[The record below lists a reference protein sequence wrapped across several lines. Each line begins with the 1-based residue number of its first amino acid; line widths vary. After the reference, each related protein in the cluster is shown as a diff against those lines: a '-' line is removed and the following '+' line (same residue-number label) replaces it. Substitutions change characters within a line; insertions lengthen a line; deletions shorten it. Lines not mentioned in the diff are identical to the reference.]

1 MKTISADFTILLPPS
16 EGKAA
21 GGEPGHTWPQIAKDP
36 GCNSFAKLNPT
47 RRKLIKALRPVM
59 RQPEAELEKLFH
71 VKDENLAAAIAT
83 NRAILRGELL
93 PAIQRY
99 TGVMFDFLDY
109 PSMPPD
115 DRHTFDTH
123 ALIFSGVWG
132 LLRPTDLIPD
142 YKLKMDAS
150 LPDLGKVSSFWKPKI
165 SRVLNPTLTGHIVW
179 DLLPG
184 AHRAAWDGKAKLA
197 ARWQVKFVEQVPV
210 KGKPGQ
216 TRLRTVSH
224 WSKALKGALVR
235 FLCAHHIT
243 DVDALA
249 DFTHPQG
256 YVYDPTMGKRSK
268 NGGEV
273 IFVKSSGQ

>member
-1 MKTISADFTILLPPS
+1 MHHFTILLPPS

-21 GGEPGHTWPQIAKDP
+21 GGEPGRAWPQIAADP
-36 GCNSFAKLNPT
+36 ECNSFNKLDPA
-47 RRKLIKALRPVM
+47 RRKLIAELGRALKR
-59 RQPEAELEKLFH
+59 PEADLGKLFH
-71 VKDENLAAAIAT
+71 VKDENLAQAIAS
-83 NRAILRGELL
+83 NRAILGGELL

-99 TGVMFDFLDY
+99 SGVMFDFLDY

-115 DRHTFDTH
+115 DRRTFDTH
-123 ALIFSGVWG
+123 ALLFSGVWG

-150 LPDLGKVSSFWKPKI
+150 LPGLGKVSTFWKPQI
-165 SRVLNPTLTGHIVW
+165 NRVLNPLLADHVVW
-179 DLLPG
+179 DMLPG

-197 ARWQVKFVEQVPV
+197 ARWQVKFVEEVPV

-243 DVDALA
+243 AVDALA

-256 YVYDPTMGKRSK
+256 YVYDPSQGKRGK
-268 NGGEV
+268 TGGEIV
-273 IFVKSSGQ
+273 FVKR